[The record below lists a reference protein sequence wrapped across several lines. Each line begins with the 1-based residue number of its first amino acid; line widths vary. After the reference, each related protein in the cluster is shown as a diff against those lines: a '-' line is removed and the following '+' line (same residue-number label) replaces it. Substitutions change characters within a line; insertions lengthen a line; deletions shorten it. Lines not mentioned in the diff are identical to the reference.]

1 MKNSNEKIVVS
12 DTYTSDITNFA
23 NKLSAD
29 LAVNISVDSGRK
41 YDKVYVTSMKG
52 NKCLYFVDRADGSIY
67 GSKSWAMLN
76 LRRNFGTLQTTSEWV
91 WTSPVRPIPIPG
103 TDSYDAHL
111 AREANISKNYG
122 PRGRPKKVLAN
133 S

>member
-1 MKNSNEKIVVS
+1 MKNSNEKIEVS
-12 DTYTSDITNFA
+12 DGYTADIANFA
-23 NKLSAD
+23 NKLSHE

-52 NKCLYFVDRADGSIY
+52 NKCLYFVDRSNGKIY

-76 LRRNFGTLQTTSEWV
+76 LRRNFGTLGTTSEWN
-91 WTSPVRPIPIPG
+91 WTSPVRPTPIPG
-103 TDSYDAHL
+103 TDSYDAHI
-111 AREANISKNYG
+111 AREADISKNYG